1 VRVKESQLMEVA
13 MLLLSI
19 VLEMFTITMAEVG
32 FNNQVKKFLML
43 QLVKKDQC
51 GLVPRM
57 VKFSKEVMDNGKW
70 SKEQMQ
76 RESVLDQMVF
86 HGLLILNLKSSHM
99 MVKVGRDNQEVQM
112 ILVLVMMVQS
122 GSLVTKETKKTVN
135 QFS

>member
-1 VRVKESQLMEVA
+1 
-13 MLLLSI
+13 
-19 VLEMFTITMAEVG
+19 
-32 FNNQVKKFLML
+32 
-43 QLVKKDQC
+43 
-51 GLVPRM
+51 
-57 VKFSKEVMDNGKW
+57 
-70 SKEQMQ
+70 MQ